1 MRRAAVVLLLVVVE
15 LAVVA
20 VVLHLPDIGAAGGFL
35 GGGYPTG
42 TMVVAASTALIWLA
56 LLAATLVLAVRL
68 LRHVAVT
75 LGWLRLLLG
84 LALAGSVALLC
95 LGVLRHVSSS
105 YSMCCGSVSQAQQQ
119 LADTP

>member
-1 MRRAAVVLLLVVVE
+1 MRRTVLFFLFAVVELVVVA
-15 LAVVA
+15 L
-20 VVLHLPDIGAAGGFL
+20 VLHLPDIGAAGGFL

-42 TMVVAASTALIWLA
+42 TTVVAASTALIWLA

-68 LRHVAVT
+68 ARHVMVT
-75 LGWLRLLLG
+75 LGWLRLLLS
-84 LALAGSVALLC
+84 LALAASVALLC

>member
-1 MRRAAVVLLLVVVE
+1 MRRTVLFFLFAVVELVVVA
-15 LAVVA
+15 L
-20 VVLHLPDIGAAGGFL
+20 VLHLPDIGAAGGFL

-42 TMVVAASTALIWLA
+42 TTVVAASTALIWLA

-68 LRHVAVT
+68 ARHVMVT
-75 LGWLRLLLG
+75 LGWLRLLLS
-84 LALAGSVALLC
+84 LALAASVALLC

-105 YSMCCGSVSQAQQQ
+105 YSMCCGSVSQAQRQ